1 MITQTPEP
9 IGPLP
14 HQIGSASLGDP
25 ATIGTAALFTALAVI
40 TLVAHWQRQRDRS
53 HFRPAATYGA
63 PVYLFTV
70 GVTFTIIII
79 WTLILCRFNNAR

>member
-14 HQIGSASLGDP
+14 HNIGASLGDP
-25 ATIGTAALFTALAVI
+25 ATIGTATLFTALAVI
-40 TLVAHWQRQRDRS
+40 ALVAHWQRQRDRS

-70 GVTFTIIII
+70 GVTFTIIIV
-79 WTLILCRFNNAR
+79 WTLILIKRG

>member
-1 MITQTPEP
+1 MISQTPEP

-14 HQIGSASLGDP
+14 HNISSALFDDP
-25 ATIGTAALFTALAVI
+25 TAISTVALFTVLAVMALI
-40 TLVAHWQRQRDRS
+40 AHWQRQRDRS

-70 GVTFTIIII
+70 SVFLSLLIA
-79 WTLILCRFNNAR
+79 WTLILCRISSAH

>member
-1 MITQTPEP
+1 MISQTPEP

-14 HQIGSASLGDP
+14 HNLGSTTLGDP
-25 ATIGTAALFTALAVI
+25 AVVTTATLFTALAVLA
-40 TLVAHWQRQRDRS
+40 LVAHWQRQRDRS

-70 GVTFTIIII
+70 GITFSIIIV
-79 WTLILCRFNNAR
+79 WTLILLKRG

>member
-1 MITQTPEP
+1 MISQTPEP

-14 HQIGSASLGDP
+14 HNIGTTLGDP
-25 ATIGTAALFTALAVI
+25 VTIGTAALFTALAVLA
-40 TLVAHWQRQRDRS
+40 LVAHWQRERDRS

-70 GVTFTIIII
+70 GVTLSLLIA
-79 WTLILCRFNNAR
+79 WTLILCRISSAR